1 MFLATLLVS
10 SALAQDP
17 ADLPLPT
24 MEVPVVDVIAP
35 RALRRAEA
43 IEIAGRATFWSG
55 TAVLATGTTMAL
67 VGVSRASQGELLGA
81 TSATHGVI
89 AGGLG
94 AIGVVVGG
102 VMWGVGASERHRLE
116 VALTP
121 TGNGVM
127 MAGRF

>member
-1 MFLATLLVS
+1 MILATLLVS

-24 MEVPVVDVIAP
+24 REVPVVDIIAP

-43 IEIAGRATFWSG
+43 VEIAGRATFWTG
-55 TAVLATGTTMAL
+55 TAILATGTTMAI
-67 VGVSRASQGELLGA
+67 VGASRGDEFGMVSGG
-81 TSATHGVI
+81 HGVL
-89 AGGLG
+89 AGGIG
-94 AIGVVVGG
+94 AIGVLVGG

-116 VALTP
+116 VALAP
-121 TGNGVM
+121 TSNGVM